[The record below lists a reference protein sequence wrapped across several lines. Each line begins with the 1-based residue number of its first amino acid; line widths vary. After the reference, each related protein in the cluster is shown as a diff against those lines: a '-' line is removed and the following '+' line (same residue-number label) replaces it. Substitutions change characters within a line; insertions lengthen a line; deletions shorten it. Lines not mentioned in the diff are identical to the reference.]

1 MYSFSTCWNS
11 HRHTDGR
18 SMLREI
24 RDLGFEYAELSHG
37 TRVALVPGII
47 EAVEAGEIKIST
59 LHNFCPLPMGVN
71 HSAPNLYQ
79 FTDERARE
87 RELAQRYTIK
97 TIEFA
102 ARLKAPLVVLH
113 CGSIE
118 MKDYTDKMIEMV
130 GRGER
135 FSPKFERLAREATDH
150 RQKKSEPFVKRMK
163 EGLGKLLSI
172 AESRG
177 IKLGIENR
185 QSFEE
190 LPIDSDFPEIL
201 RDLNSPSLV
210 YWHDTG
216 HAQIKENLGLIDH
229 GLQLGA
235 VQDHLAGFHL
245 HDVQFPGRDHC
256 APGTGCINFSA
267 LKPVLK
273 PHHIKVF
280 ELSPTLPVEEVKKGV
295 EYLKGILDGRG

>member
-1 MYSFSTCWNS
+1 
-11 HRHTDGR
+11 
-18 SMLREI
+18 
-24 RDLGFEYAELSHG
+24 
-37 TRVALVPGII
+37 
-47 EAVEAGEIKIST
+47 
-59 LHNFCPLPMGVN
+59 
-71 HSAPNLYQ
+71 
-79 FTDERARE
+79 
-87 RELAQRYTIK
+87 
-97 TIEFA
+97 
-102 ARLKAPLVVLH
+102 
-113 CGSIE
+113 

-135 FSPKFERLAREATDH
+135 FSPKFERLARAATDH

-267 LKPVLK
+267 LKPLLK